1 MPMRRREVI
10 RLLSGAAAG
19 AFAAS
24 APAAWAEGATPRK
37 IGWLKIQDK
46 NHTPGQLKAFREGL
60 SALGQVEGKSFT
72 IETRFADGVR
82 SRLPALTE
90 ELIQD
95 GVSVILATSQPSI
108 EAAWRVTKSVPIV
121 GRMNDDPV
129 LVGLASSLARPGGN
143 FTGVYSLLE
152 GMTAKRL
159 ELLHQAVPSLRRVG
173 ALLTLTHGQT
183 RQWLADTEKAA
194 TAIGYRNSRHGR
206 ALGRCSA
213 GGLRASC
220 RTRPTRRPSL
230 VSQSNPG
237 DQRPARGRALQPIP
251 PAGDFRCARIRRCR
265 RLHVLWAQSRRHL
278 RCAGPPRGPD
288 IEGQQ
293 AGRDSHRAADDIR
306 TRYQSEDRT
315 RYRHHFPHVLCSSAP
330 TSWSNSSAGHA
341 TAPDQ
346 SRHQHHRAGGGA
358 RARSPCASAASR
370 NA

>member
-60 SALGQVEGKSFT
+60 NALGQVEGKSFT

-194 TAIGYRNSRHGR
+194 QQLGVEIHVMDVRSGDALPEVFAQAAAHGQLDGLLSFRNPILVTNDRRVVALCNQYRLPAIFDAREYVDAGGFMSYGPNLDAIYGVLARLVDRILKGRKPGEIPIEQPTTFELAINRKTARAIGI
-206 ALGRCSA
+206 
-213 GGLRASC
+213 
-220 RTRPTRRPSL
+220 TFPTSVL
-230 VSQSNPG
+230 VS
-237 DQRPARGRALQPIP
+237 A
-251 PAGDFRCARIRRCR
+251 
-265 RLHVLWAQSRRHL
+265 
-278 RCAGPPRGPD
+278 D
-288 IEGQQ
+288 IVVE
-293 AGRDSHRAADDIR
+293 
-306 TRYQSEDRT
+306 
-315 RYRHHFPHVLCSSAP
+315 
-330 TSWSNSSAGHA
+330 
-341 TAPDQ
+341 
-346 SRHQHHRAGGGA
+346 
-358 RARSPCASAASR
+358 
-370 NA
+370 